1 MAVKSGNDG
10 ALDSENAAHLDGVLE
25 LVGILDTVDVPF
37 VVIGLDCTVT
47 RYNRAASITF
57 KLETSDIGRRAGEA
71 LTVLPDLDRWCT
83 EVIATGVRDR
93 RELCAGDRF
102 FLVRIA
108 PFHGADGQIRG
119 AVITLTNV
127 TGFRASIEQAIYERE
142 YTKAILNTIAEP
154 LVVLDGALRIQTANQ
169 AFYSMFGYSRVESA
183 DLPLFDLGRANW
195 KTPAFWDSLRSALSD
210 DAYFNTVEIERYFPA
225 TGDRTLLVDVRRLA
239 PHGGTLLLLGFR
251 DITES
256 KKADELTRQQMA
268 QFETLL
274 NQAPIGVYLVDFD
287 FRIRHVNPA
296 ARGTFAEIPGEV
308 VGRDFDE
315 IIHMLWQKDFADEI
329 VNIFRHT
336 LETGEPYVAQDSAAQ
351 RPRTGAVEYYEWR
364 LDRILLSESRYGL
377 VCYFRD
383 IGERKRAE
391 QVANRLAAIVESSE
405 DAIVSKTLDGII
417 RSWNQGAERLFDYT
431 ADEAIG
437 QSITIIIPP
446 DRLDEEA
453 AILERLNEGER
464 VEPFE
469 TIRSRK
475 DGTRVN
481 VSLTISPLRDEGGRV
496 VGASKIARDITD
508 RVRQEQDLQA
518 ANAALQ
524 LANEDLQQ
532 FAYSASH
539 DLQEPLRSVAIY
551 CQMLREEYSAT
562 LGPDGQKY
570 LGFAVQGARR
580 MEDLLKNLRLYMQVT
595 TADMAPVSV
604 TDANQALH
612 NALLNLKVAIEENGA
627 SVAGSDLPHVAM
639 QPGQLE
645 LVFQNLITNAIHYRS
660 DLPPQI
666 RVAAARLAEGW
677 VFSVQDNG
685 VGIEP
690 RFHEQIFGL
699 FKRLQARAENPGS
712 GMGLAICQ
720 RIIKRAGGRIWV
732 ESILDRGSTFL
743 FTIPDTNPTNYNS
756 AHKQ

>member
-1 MAVKSGNDG
+1 LA
-10 ALDSENAAHLDGVLE
+10 
-25 LVGILDTVDVPF
+25 GILDTVDVPI
-37 VVIGLDCTVT
+37 VVIGLDCTVV
-47 RYNRAASITF
+47 RFNRAASTTF
-57 KLETSDIGRRAGEA
+57 KLQSSDIGRRASEA
-71 LTVLPDLDRWCT
+71 LTVLPDLDRCCT
-83 EVIATGVRDR
+83 EVIATDLRDR
-93 RELCAGDRF
+93 HEVRVGDRF

-108 PFHGADGQIRG
+108 PFHAPDRQIRG
-119 AVITLTNV
+119 VVITLTNV
-127 TGFRASIEQAIYERE
+127 TAFRASIEQAIYERE

-154 LVVLDGALRIQTANQ
+154 LVVLDDALRIQTANQ
-169 AFYSMFGYSRVESA
+169 AFYTMFGCSREESA
-183 DLPLFDLGRANW
+183 DLPLFDLGRADW
-195 KTPAFWDSLRSALSD
+195 KTPALWDSLRSALSG
-210 DAYFNTVEIERYFPA
+210 DAYFDTMEIERDFPA
-225 TGDRTLLVDVRRLA
+225 TGERTLLVDVRRLSR
-239 PHGGTLLLLGFR
+239 HGDSLLLLGFR

-256 KKADELTRQQMA
+256 KKAQELTRQQMA

-296 ARGTFAEIPGEV
+296 AMGTFGDIPGGV

-315 IIHMLWQKDFADEI
+315 IIHILWQKDFADEL
-329 VNIFRHT
+329 VKIFRHT
-336 LETGEPYVAQDSAAQ
+336 LSTGEPYVARESAAQ
-351 RPRTGAVEYYEWR
+351 RAGTGAVEYYEWR
-364 LDRILLSESRYGL
+364 LDRILLSERRYGL

-417 RSWNQGAERLFDYT
+417 RSWNRGAERLFDYT

-453 AILERLNEGER
+453 AILERLKQGER
-464 VEPFE
+464 MESFE
-469 TIRSRK
+469 TIRRRK

-481 VSLTISPLRDEGGRV
+481 ISLTISPLRDVQGRV

-508 RVRQEQDLQA
+508 RVRQEQALRA

-524 LANEDLQQ
+524 LANEDLQH
-532 FAYSASH
+532 FAHSASH

-551 CQMLREEYSAT
+551 CQLLRKRYSGT
-562 LGPDGQKY
+562 LDPDGQQY
-570 LGFAVQGARR
+570 LDFAVEGVRR
-580 MEDLLKNLRLYMQVT
+580 MEDLLKNLRLYMQVS
-595 TADMAPVSV
+595 TADRAPVSV

-612 NALLNLKVAIEENGA
+612 NALLNLKVAIEETGA
-627 SVAGSDLPHVAM
+627 SVTSSELPHLSM
-639 QPGQLE
+639 QSGQLE

-660 DLPPQI
+660 EAPPQI
-666 RVAAARLAEGW
+666 RVAAARHADAW

-690 RFHEQIFGL
+690 CFHEQIFGL
-699 FKRLQARAENPGS
+699 FKRLQAGAENSGS

-720 RIIKRAGGRIWV
+720 RIIARAGGRIWV
-732 ESILDRGSTFL
+732 ESALGRGSTFL
-743 FTIPDTNPTNYNS
+743 FAIPDTNPNS
-756 AHKQ
+756 

>member
-1 MAVKSGNDG
+1 MAVKSGNDD
-10 ALDSENAAHLDGVLE
+10 APDSENTAHPDGVLDI
-25 LVGILDTVDVPF
+25 VSILDTVDVPI

-47 RYNRAASITF
+47 RYNRAASTTF
-57 KLETSDIGRRAGEA
+57 KLQTSDIGRRASEA
-71 LTVLPDLDRWCT
+71 LTVLPDLDRWCS
-83 EVIATGVRDR
+83 EVIANGVRDR
-93 RELCAGDRF
+93 REARVGGRF

-108 PFHGADGQIRG
+108 PFHGTDGQIRG

-127 TGFRASIEQAIYERE
+127 TAFRASIEQAIYERE

-154 LVVLDGALRIQTANQ
+154 LVVLDDALRIQTANQ
-169 AFYSMFGYSRVESA
+169 AFYTMFGYSRVESA
-183 DLPLFDLGRANW
+183 DLPLFDLGGANW
-195 KTPAFWDSLRSALSD
+195 KTPALWNSLRCALSD
-210 DAYFNTVEIERYFPA
+210 DAYFNTVEIERHFPA
-225 TGDRTLLVDVRRLA
+225 TGERTLLVDVRRLP

-256 KKADELTRQQMA
+256 KKAQELTRQQMA

-296 ARGTFAEIPGEV
+296 ARETFAGIPGEV
-308 VGRDFDE
+308 AGRDFDE
-315 IIHMLWQKDFADEI
+315 IIHLLWHKDFADEI
-329 VNIFRHT
+329 VKIFRHT
-336 LETGEPYVAQDSAAQ
+336 LETGEPYVNRESAAQ
-351 RPRTGAVEYYEWR
+351 RASTGAVEYYEWR
-364 LDRILLSESRYGL
+364 LDRILLSEGRYGL

-405 DAIVSKTLDGII
+405 DAILSKTLDGII
-417 RSWNQGAERLFDYT
+417 RSWNRGAERLFDYT

-437 QSITIIIPP
+437 QSIAIIVPP
-446 DRLDEEA
+446 DRLDEEPA
-453 AILERLNEGER
+453 VLERLKKGER

-469 TIRSRK
+469 TIRRRK
-475 DGTRVN
+475 DGAGVN
-481 VSLTISPLRDEGGRV
+481 ISLTISPLRDERGQV

-508 RVRQEQDLQA
+508 RVRQEQALQA

-524 LANEDLQQ
+524 QANEDLQQ

-551 CQMLREEYSAT
+551 CQMLQEEYSGA
-562 LGPDGQKY
+562 LGPDGRKY
-570 LGFAVQGARR
+570 LGFAVEGARR
-580 MEDLLKNLRLYMQVT
+580 MEDLLKNLRLYMQVS
-595 TADMAPVSV
+595 TADMAPVVV

-612 NALLNLKVAIEENGA
+612 NALLNLKVAIEQSGA
-627 SVAGSDLPHVAM
+627 SITSSDLPHVSM
-639 QPGQLE
+639 HPGQLE
-645 LVFQNLITNAIHYRS
+645 LVFQNLLTNAIHYRS
-660 DLPPQI
+660 ELPPQI
-666 RVAAARLAEGW
+666 RVAAVRHAENW
-677 VFSVQDNG
+677 VFSVEDNG

-699 FKRLQARAENPGS
+699 FKRLQAGAENSGS

-720 RIIKRAGGRIWV
+720 RIIARAGGRIWV
-732 ESILDRGSTFL
+732 ESALGRGSSFL
-743 FTIPDTNPTNYNS
+743 FTIPNRLR
-756 AHKQ
+756 